1 MSDHP
6 HRFVHVSRLAALL
19 LAAATITSRARA
31 ADVVLFD
38 DGTFSASWTSF
49 KLFDTTP
56 GASAT
61 FSSTTVPGGPFGDY
75 RSTTHSFANGAIGVA
90 HQSGLYTHSPAAQPI
105 SSIDFVVQLSHLTA
119 QTVFGAVRYQLLLQ
133 QGSAYYASQP
143 IDVFSDQ
150 WTGFLVS
157 SQPASSFTLVAG
169 TGPAQPDFT
178 CSGGTIAFGFLTS
191 NSGTG
196 LTTKSIGVDNW
207 RVYLN
212 LYSFTSSDLTFA
224 SGWTSVKVLDT
235 TPGSSAT
242 TTSTTQPSGG
252 FSGSY
257 RETSHTYS
265 SGAIIVS
272 HTLPMSQYF
281 PAADPIYTLDF
292 SVQANHL
299 TAGTIGG
306 AVGLR
311 AALLQGSAY
320 YAGPTINVFNGSWT
334 AYSQSGLVPSDFVLI
349 SGSGGAHPDFTISGA
364 PITFGYMT
372 SNSAGG
378 GPVTKTIG
386 VDNWAMRANRTPPC
400 SGPVGIPICF
410 GDEVTN
416 PCPCISTVP
425 PGSPGRGCP
434 NSVHFGGAV
443 LIATGTPSLSN
454 DTLLLQGGNMP
465 NGFSQ
470 YIQGTLVTGTPF
482 GDGRLCIGGTIT
494 RLGIRQV
501 INDSSHYPGGPDL
514 PVSVQGLIVAP
525 GQRIYQVWYRDSAN
539 FCTTAT
545 FNLSNALVINWGP

>member
-1 MSDHP
+1 MIEPSD
-6 HRFVHVSRLAALL
+6 RFVHVPRFVALFLAALTFTPL
-19 LAAATITSRARA
+19 ARA
-31 ADVVLFD
+31 ADRVLFED
-38 DGTFSASWTSF
+38 DNFDASWTSF

-56 GASAT
+56 GSSAT
-61 FSSTTVPGGPFGDY
+61 FSSTTLPGGPYGLY
-75 RSTTHSFANGAIGVA
+75 RSTTHTFANGAIGVA
-90 HQSGLYTHSPAAQPI
+90 HQSGLYTHSPATQPI
-105 SSIDFVVQLSHLTA
+105 SSIDFVAHLSHLTA

-143 IDVFSDQ
+143 IDVWSDQ
-150 WTGFLVS
+150 WTAYLVS

-196 LTTKSIGVDNW
+196 LTTKSIGVDIW
-207 RVYLN
+207 KVYLN
-212 LYSFTSSDLTFA
+212 LYEFTSSDLTFA

-235 TPGSSAT
+235 TIGSSAT
-242 TTSTTQPSGG
+242 TSSTTQPSGG
-252 FSGSY
+252 FSGPY
-257 RETSHTYS
+257 RETSHTYN
-265 SGAIIVS
+265 SGAIVVS
-272 HTLPMSQYF
+272 HTDPGSLYF
-281 PAADPIYTLDF
+281 PVADPIYTLDF

-311 AALLQGSAY
+311 AALIQGSAY
-320 YAGPTINVFNGSWT
+320 YGGPTINVFNGSWT

-349 SGSGGAHPDFTISGA
+349 SGTGGAHPDFTISGG

-386 VDNWAMRANRTPPC
+386 VDNWSIRANRTPPC

-410 GDEVTN
+410 GDEVSN
-416 PCPCISTVP
+416 PCPCISTIP

-434 NSVHFGGAV
+434 NSVHLGGAT

-454 DTLLLQGGNMP
+454 DSLLLQSGHMP

-470 YIQGTLVTGTPF
+470 YIQGTLVTGNPF
-482 GDGRLCIGGTIT
+482 GDGRLCLGGTLT
-494 RLGIRQV
+494 RLGVRQV
-501 INDSSHYPGGPDL
+501 LNDSSHYPGGPHL
-514 PVSVQGLIVAP
+514 PVSVQGVISTP
-525 GQRIYQVWYRDSAN
+525 GQRLYQVWYRDAAN
-539 FCTTAT
+539 FCTSAT
-545 FNLSNALVINWGP
+545 FNLSNVLVVNWLP